1 MICFWALVGSA
12 LLLSGGI
19 WRRRENQE
27 YHWIIRVTVIFLLH
41 FNDNDYCMDIG
52 MKCQFPNCFWIQIIG
67 IFQLDI
73 LIRKI
78 AWYLSLKFNYGEHCI
93 YLNFSCF
100 LEILFIICF
109 LIKMNSS
116 GSTGTCKSLG
126 VGHNGSYLW
135 NNGSQR
141 ISILIPSFPERDIS
155 EHKLSDFKH
164 VTLDKATEY
173 VPILSHIF

>member
-19 WRRRENQE
+19 WGGKENQQ

-41 FNDNDYCMDIG
+41 FNDNDYRMVGNVNSLIV
-52 MKCQFPNCFWIQIIG
+52 FLIQIIG

-73 LIRKI
+73 LIRKT

-116 GSTGTCKSLG
+116 RSTGTCKSLG

-141 ISILIPSFPERDIS
+141 ISIIIPSFPERDIS